1 MIGEHPNECLTHG
14 ACRTEDGNAMPAR

>member
-1 MIGEHPNECLTHG
+1 MIGEHSNECLTLG